1 MVLLFKSFK
10 FFTKLRTFIGF
21 TKFKNIKL
29 FLIIFV
35 SMNVSEIYT
44 LVNYIA
50 NKNQSGES
58 FRINRYNQILEILDP
73 DFFKR
78 KIEEFELYRRG
89 SETPPNEAMFSSKLL
104 RDLKRIEVV
113 TVPGNNRINITTLT
127 RFAYAIG
134 MLAYKGGRYPK
145 VEFVSD
151 EEYDDR
157 REDTVLDPYDDNPIA
172 TMAGN
177 FIYLT
182 WQGFATRDVEVTY
195 YSYPQTP
202 YCDYYLDVN
211 GVMQF
216 LDAGES
222 HVWATREIDSLGVT
236 HTLGDPNW
244 ASRTVELAYEI
255 DLHWEFMMNI
265 LSAAGVKLEKPQVT
279 QYAEA
284 MKAEA
289 TRL

>member
-1 MVLLFKSFK
+1 
-10 FFTKLRTFIGF
+10 
-21 TKFKNIKL
+21 
-29 FLIIFV
+29 
-35 SMNVSEIYT
+35 MNVSEIYT

-50 NKNQSGES
+50 NKDKSGLA
-58 FRINRYNQILEILDP
+58 FKINRYNQILEILDP

-104 RDLKRIEVV
+104 RDLKRIETV
-113 TVPGNNRINITTLT
+113 TVPVNNRININTLT

-134 MLAYKGGRYPK
+134 MIGYKGSRYLK
-145 VEFVSD
+145 IEFVSD

-157 REDTVLDPYDDNPIA
+157 REDSILDPYDDNPIA
-172 TMAGN
+172 TMAQN
-177 FIYLT
+177 FIYIT
-182 WQGFATRDVEVTY
+182 WAGFATRDVELAY
-195 YSYPQTP
+195 YSYPETP
-202 YCDYYLDVN
+202 FCDYYLDVN

-216 LDAGES
+216 LNAGAT
-222 HVWATREIDSLGVT
+222 HVWVTGEKDSSGVA
-236 HTLGDPNW
+236 HTIGDANW
-244 ASRTVELAYEI
+244 TSLTVELTYEI

-265 LSAAGVKLEKPQVT
+265 LTAAGIKLEKPIVT

>member
-1 MVLLFKSFK
+1 
-10 FFTKLRTFIGF
+10 
-21 TKFKNIKL
+21 
-29 FLIIFV
+29 
-35 SMNVSEIYT
+35 MNVSEIYT

-50 NKNQSGES
+50 NKDKSGLA
-58 FRINRYNQILEILDP
+58 FKINRYNQILEILDP

-104 RDLKRIEVV
+104 RDLKRIETV
-113 TVPGNNRINITTLT
+113 TVPVNNRININTLT

-134 MLAYKGGRYPK
+134 MIGYKGGRYLK
-145 VEFVSD
+145 IEFVSD

-157 REDTVLDPYDDNPIA
+157 REDSILDPYDDNPIA
-172 TMAGN
+172 TMAQN
-177 FIYLT
+177 FIYIT
-182 WQGFATRDVEVTY
+182 WAGFATRDVELAY
-195 YSYPQTP
+195 YSYPETP
-202 YCDYYLDVN
+202 FCDYYLDVN

-216 LDAGES
+216 LNAGAT
-222 HVWATREIDSLGVT
+222 HVWVTGEKDSSGVA
-236 HTLGDPNW
+236 HTIGDANW
-244 ASRTVELAYEI
+244 TSLTVELTYEI

-265 LSAAGVKLEKPQVT
+265 LTAAGIKLEKPIVT

>member
-1 MVLLFKSFK
+1 M
-10 FFTKLRTFIGF
+10 I
-21 TKFKNIKL
+21 
-29 FLIIFV
+29 
-35 SMNVSEIYT
+35 VSEIYT

-50 NKNQSGES
+50 NKNKSGEA
-58 FRINRYNQILEILDP
+58 FKINRYNQILEILDP

-104 RDLKRIEVV
+104 RDSKRIEIV
-113 TVPGNNRINITTLT
+113 TVPGNDRIDITTLT

-134 MLAYKGGRYPK
+134 MLGFKGGRYLK
-145 VEFVSD
+145 IEFVSD

-157 REDTVLDPYDDNPIA
+157 REDSILDPYDDNPIA
-172 TMAGN
+172 TMAQDN
-177 FIYLT
+177 IYLT
-182 WQGFATRDVEVTY
+182 WAGFATRDVELTY
-195 YSYPQTP
+195 YSYPITP
-202 YCDYYLDVN
+202 FCDYYLDVN

-216 LDAGES
+216 LDAGEA
-222 HVWATREIDSLGVT
+222 HVWATGEIDSSGTT
-236 HTLGDPNW
+236 HTLGDANW
-244 ASRTVELAYEI
+244 ASLTVELSYEI
-255 DLHWEFMMNI
+255 DLHWEFMMNV
-265 LSAAGVKLEKPQVT
+265 LSTAGIKLEKQMVT

>member
-1 MVLLFKSFK
+1 
-10 FFTKLRTFIGF
+10 
-21 TKFKNIKL
+21 
-29 FLIIFV
+29 
-35 SMNVSEIYT
+35 MNVSEIYT

-50 NKNQSGES
+50 NKDKSGLA
-58 FRINRYNQILEILDP
+58 FKINRYNQILEILDP

-104 RDLKRIEVV
+104 RDLKRIETV
-113 TVPGNNRINITTLT
+113 TVPANNRININTLT

-134 MLAYKGGRYPK
+134 MIGYKGGRYLK
-145 VEFVSD
+145 IEFVSD

-157 REDTVLDPYDDNPIA
+157 REDSILDPYDDNPIA
-172 TMAGN
+172 TMAQN
-177 FIYLT
+177 FIYIT
-182 WQGFATRDVEVTY
+182 WAGFATRDVELAY
-195 YSYPQTP
+195 YSYPETP
-202 YCDYYLDVN
+202 FCDYYLDVN

-216 LDAGES
+216 LNAGAT
-222 HVWATREIDSLGVT
+222 HVWVTGEKDSSGVA
-236 HTLGDPNW
+236 HTIGDANW
-244 ASRTVELAYEI
+244 TSLTVELTYEI

-265 LSAAGVKLEKPQVT
+265 LTAAGIKLEKPIVT